1 MVPKNPQNVTIY
13 GRLSWPV
20 WGHAEAVARNAKG
33 KYPRPA
39 EEVAPEFNLLVEQA
53 QYDKLVNHVKT
64 VFFPFVLERFKA
76 GEAKNALD
84 EKQIKRI
91 VDLIDSGDL
100 ENQPPYVPMKPVPEK
115 SQALA
120 PEAVAMI
127 KISGQRGL
135 DIDLKAIVTSEDEL
149 NVPDPDQL
157 AFPIVK
163 PIGQTVHRMYGGCYV
178 AATVNLYAFV
188 SGKLPGFSASAGTA
202 VFKADGDRFG
212 GGVDI
217 DEDEI
222 FLD

>member
-1 MVPKNPQNVTIY
+1 
-13 GRLSWPV
+13 
-20 WGHAEAVARNAKG
+20 
-33 KYPRPA
+33 
-39 EEVAPEFNLLVEQA
+39 
-53 QYDKLVNHVKT
+53 
-64 VFFPFVLERFKA
+64 
-76 GEAKNALD
+76 
-84 EKQIKRI
+84 
-91 VDLIDSGDL
+91 
-100 ENQPPYVPMKPVPEK
+100 MKPVPEK
-115 SQALA
+115 TQALA

-212 GGVDI
+212 GGVDV